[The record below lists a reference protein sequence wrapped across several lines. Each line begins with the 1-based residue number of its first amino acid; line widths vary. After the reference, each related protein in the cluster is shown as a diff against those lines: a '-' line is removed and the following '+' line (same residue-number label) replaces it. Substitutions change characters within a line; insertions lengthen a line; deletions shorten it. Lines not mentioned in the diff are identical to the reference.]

1 MHVLF
6 LFICIFGRQRQLQT
20 HLQLVAEQLRL
31 LRYVPSGYIGTKIL
45 IVSTFNEQNIHKQV
59 ITTVTV
65 CKNMSHL
72 RRNPCHWSRHCCC
85 SNNSMI
91 DGNHNNFNGT
101 ETYICLRPRLGRR
114 IFCYRCPNHAGW
126 DRSLHFCCVLH
137 PQKKS

>member
-1 MHVLF
+1 MCFFCSFAFLAGNDSCKPICNWWRNNSACYGMYRVDILVL
-6 LFICIFGRQRQLQT
+6 
-20 HLQLVAEQLRL
+20 
-31 LRYVPSGYIGTKIL
+31 KML
-45 IVSTFNEQNIHKQV
+45 IVGTFNEQNIHKQV